1 MEVWRSTLAKA
12 GLVHSNSGVSA
23 RLAVTKLGV
32 TAISVVCFLWD
43 RFFHSSTLWVS
54 ELSGWERL
62 RGGKKCLF
70 FDKRGMHAFAPLRV
84 YDQVAQYVTVVSL
97 HGPREL
103 WVGQF

>member
-1 MEVWRSTLAKA
+1 MEVWRSTLAEA

-32 TAISVVCFLWD
+32 TAISVVYFLWD
-43 RFFHSSTLWVS
+43 RFFHSSRLWVS

-70 FDKRGMHAFAPLRV
+70 FDKRGMHAYAPLN
-84 YDQVAQYVTVVSL
+84 QVLPPARTDR
-97 HGPREL
+97 HEMPTP
-103 WVGQF
+103 

>member
-32 TAISVVCFLWD
+32 TAISVVFFLWD
-43 RFFHSSTLWVS
+43 RFFHSSRLWVS

-62 RGGKKCLF
+62 RGGKKVFVLLQKGDACICNL
-70 FDKRGMHAFAPLRV
+70 K
-84 YDQVAQYVTVVSL
+84 VV
-97 HGPREL
+97 
-103 WVGQF
+103 